1 MTSLRNME
9 EGAPFGLYIDYDCV
23 EEFDHFDD
31 AYVEY
36 LKACRK
42 YPDSIIDL
50 LSADGE
56 ISYCGIN

>member
-1 MTSLRNME
+1 ME

-23 EEFDHFDD
+23 EEYDHFDD
-31 AYVEY
+31 AYVGY
-36 LKACRK
+36 LKACRQ
-42 YPDSIIDL
+42 YPDSVIDL